1 MTARIMIVDDE
12 QPIRDSLQGLFEDEE
27 YLVVCAASGEEA
39 IARLRKQPVDCVL
52 LDIWMPGIDGLETL
66 NRIHLMDA
74 NLPVIM
80 MSGHA
85 TIDTAVRATRQGAF
99 DFVEKPVS
107 FDRLMILARNAVQ
120 KRHLEQENRDL
131 KRQEISHHSQQ
142 ELIGDS
148 TAISEVKTLINR
160 VALSDSPVLILGEHG
175 TGKDVAARMLHAA
188 SKRKDAQFVAVNTAS
203 VPAARMDS
211 ELFGHEK
218 GAFTGALHAQ
228 RGRFE
233 TANQGV
239 LFFDEIT
246 ELSMAAQAKVLRV
259 LQERVVQRLGSPA
272 PIDCNVRLIAASAR
286 DLEQALRQEKIRED
300 FYYRLNVVSIRMPSL
315 RNRLQDL
322 PLLIESLAS
331 EQASELG
338 GEALRFDD
346 NVITRLKSYAWP
358 GNVRELR
365 NYIERCHILMPGEQ
379 MTTANMLPPG
389 QSSAQ
394 QAFAQGSSSRQP
406 AAVSAATSANM
417 ADPSRHETDS
427 FHDAREAFE
436 RSFLLQHLDKH
447 EWNIS
452 RTATEIGMERSQLHR
467 KIKSFGLVQKNRERS

>member
-39 IARLRKQPVDCVL
+39 IARLRKQPVDCIL

-120 KRHLEQENRDL
+120 KRRLEQENRDL

-148 TAISEVKTLINR
+148 AAINEVKTLIKR
-160 VALSDSPVLILGEHG
+160 VALSDSPVLIVGEHG

-188 SKRKDAQFVAVNTAS
+188 SKRNHAPFVEVNTAS

-233 TANQGV
+233 AAHQGV

-246 ELSMAAQAKVLRV
+246 ELSMAVQAKVLRV
-259 LQERVVQRLGSPA
+259 LQERVVQRLGNPSPIA
-272 PIDCNVRLIAASAR
+272 CNVRLIAASAR
-286 DLEQALRQEKIRED
+286 DLDQALRDEKIRDD

-315 RNRLQDL
+315 RERLEDL
-322 PLLIESLAS
+322 PLLIGSLAG
-331 EQASELG
+331 EQANELG
-338 GEALRFDD
+338 GEAVRFDTD
-346 NVITRLKSYAWP
+346 VITRLKSYAWP

-379 MTTANMLPPG
+379 MTVENMLPPD
-389 QSSAQ
+389 QSSTQ
-394 QAFAQGSSSRQP
+394 QASRYLASTLQSTPPKTGLADSSG
-406 AAVSAATSANM
+406 
-417 ADPSRHETDS
+417 ADTDS
-427 FHDAREAFE
+427 YHDAREAFE
-436 RSFLLQHLDKH
+436 RGFLLQHLGNHD
-447 EWNIS
+447 WNIS
-452 RTATEIGMERSQLHR
+452 RTAAEIGMERSQLHR
-467 KIKSFGLVQKNRERS
+467 KIKSFGLVQQNREKS